1 MVRNVEQRP
10 VLFALVRELLQSE
23 RLQEFAASLP
33 TNARVSEPALPLV
46 VAALHEQLGRS
57 LTVLVPE
64 DADARDLAEAAA
76 WFLGQERTG
85 LLPSRGVRWDSG
97 LQPPPHL
104 VGERARALDVLEQG
118 GLVVVSAAAIA
129 EGMPPEGARPASIRI
144 VPGEELGIEPL
155 TEALALSGYE
165 RVERAEDRGQ
175 FAVRGGLVDIFPTT
189 GREPLRVEFFGDEIE
204 QVRAFSPFTQRALH
218 PVEEAVVHAAAE
230 RRLDWAQVPASP
242 GRPRPSNSGTWSQTL
257 NDDEER
263 VSTTHDDLVPLL
275 PAGPDVVWEPAEVRQ
290 VWEEEGV
297 GPIGLSRATKL
308 DQLPSGQPFS
318 FEAQRPAIAAR
329 GLSEA
334 ENELNAFV
342 RAGNRVIVAFPHR
355 GDALRTENLLRRVD
369 APLFES
375 GETLPEEPQ
384 ARFAVSPARRGFVW
398 RDLNLVL
405 LPDTQVFRKRARR
418 PEAARIGRALQ
429 SFADLRTG
437 DYVVHEDHGIGKLL
451 GFETKSVAG
460 VTRDYLLLAF
470 RGDDRLYVPHEQIGK
485 VSRYIG
491 ADASAPSLS
500 KLGGKA
506 WQNLKTRARTSVR
519 ELAGELL
526 ALYAQRQQA
535 EGQAYDLRNEWLQQ
549 LEAAFPYRETPDQER
564 AIEDVKEDLEAPR
577 PMDRLVCGDVGFG
590 KTEVAVRAAF
600 AAVVNDKQVMMLA
613 PTTILAEQHWNTFR
627 ERYRDFPVRVEMVSR
642 FRSAAEQK
650 KTLRDFSDGKVEV
663 LIGTHRVLSRDVIP
677 KDLGLVILDEEQRF
691 GVAQKEL
698 LRALR
703 LEVDVLALS
712 ATPIPRT
719 LHMSL
724 SGLRDISIIETPPQ
738 GRRPIRTTVSE
749 YDEEVVQS
757 ALKREHER
765 GGQSFYLHNRVETIE
780 EAAAKLQQLCP
791 DLRFLVAHGQMRE
804 RELEEK
810 MHAFLRGD
818 ADVLVST
825 TIIES
830 GIDIP
835 QANTLIVE
843 RADTLGLAQLYQI
856 RGRVGRSDVTA
867 HAYLFYP
874 DASELNPDA
883 RARLA
888 TLADHTELGS
898 GFAIAMRDLEIRGAG
913 HLLGDEQSGHVA
925 ALGFELYVELLA
937 EAVAELSGQ
946 RRVAARPVRVD
957 ARVDAY
963 VPARYIASEALKI
976 DLHRRLALSETED
989 ELRELHAAIQ
999 DRYGDVPEP
1008 VDNLFAIQEAKLKL
1022 ATLGADYLVY
1032 RGGRASVGPLVL
1044 GSGELRVLRGRV
1056 DTAVYSTA
1064 SREVTLRSDSFA
1076 GAASLVDAILAARQA
1091 A

>member
-1 MVRNVEQRP
+1 MERP
-10 VLFALVRELLQSE
+10 VLFALVGELLECE
-23 RLQEFAASLP
+23 RLQEFASALP
-33 TNARVSEPALPLV
+33 TRARVSEPALPLV
-46 VAALHEQLGRS
+46 VASLHEHLGRA

-64 DADARDLAEAAA
+64 DADARDLAEAAG
-76 WFLGQERTG
+76 WFLGQERVA

-104 VGERARALDVLEQG
+104 VGERARALDVLEHG
-118 GLVVVSAAAIA
+118 GLVVVSAAALA
-129 EGMPPEGARPASIRI
+129 EGMPRKGVRPAPIRI
-144 VPGEELGIEPL
+144 VPGEEQGIEQL
-155 TEALALSGYE
+155 TEALALAGYE

-175 FAVRGGLVDIFPTT
+175 FAVRGGLVDVFPTT

-218 PVEEAVVHAAAE
+218 PVDEAMFYPAAE
-230 RRLDWAQVPASP
+230 RRLDLVEA
-242 GRPRPSNSGTWSQTL
+242 TL
-257 NDDEER
+257 VDDEEL
-263 VSTTHDDLVPLL
+263 VPTPPDDLGPVL
-275 PAGPDVVWEPAEVRQ
+275 AGAADLVWEPTEVRQ
-290 VWEEEGV
+290 VWEEESLQPIDLTGV
-297 GPIGLSRATKL
+297 TELE
-308 DQLPSGQPFS
+308 QLPSGQPFA
-318 FEAQRPAIAAR
+318 FEAQRPALAAL

-334 ENELNAFV
+334 ENELTAFV
-342 RAGNRVIVAFPHR
+342 KAGHRVVVAFPHR

-369 APLFES
+369 APLLEPGDVLS
-375 GETLPEEPQ
+375 DEPQ
-384 ARFAVSPARRGFVW
+384 ARFAVSPSRRGFVW
-398 RDLNLVL
+398 RELNLVL
-405 LPDTQVFRKRARR
+405 LPDTQLFRKRARR

-451 GFETKSVAG
+451 GFETKAVAG

-491 ADASAPSLS
+491 ADAGAPSLS

-535 EGQAYDLRNEWLQQ
+535 EGVAYDLRHEWLQQ
-549 LEAAFPYRETPDQER
+549 LEAEFPYRETPDQER
-564 AIEDVKEDLEAPR
+564 AIEEVKEDLEAPR

-600 AAVVNDKQVMMLA
+600 AAAVNGKQVMMLA

-627 ERYRDFPVRVEMVSR
+627 NRYRDFPVRVEMVSR
-642 FRSAAEQK
+642 FRSTADQK
-650 KTLRDFSDGKVEV
+650 KALRDFSEGKVEV

-738 GRRPIRTTVSE
+738 GRRPIRTTVGE
-749 YDEEVVQS
+749 YDEEAVRL
-757 ALKREHER
+757 ALTREASR

-780 EAAAKLQQLCP
+780 EAARKLQQLCP

-843 RADTLGLAQLYQI
+843 RADMLGLAQLYQI

-874 DASELNPDA
+874 DASELTPEA

-913 HLLGDEQSGHVA
+913 NLLGDEQSGHVA

-963 VPARYIASEALKI
+963 VPAGYIASEALKI
-976 DLHRRLALSETED
+976 DLHRRLALAETED
-989 ELRELHAAIQ
+989 ELRELHAAIE
-999 DRYGDVPEP
+999 DRYGEVPEP
-1008 VDNLFAIQEAKLKL
+1008 VENLFAIQEAKLKL
-1022 ATLGADYLVY
+1022 ATIGADYLVY

-1044 GSGELRVLRGRV
+1044 GSGELRDLRSRI
-1056 DTAVYSTA
+1056 DTAVYSTGN
-1064 SREVTLRSDSFA
+1064 SEVTLRSDSFA